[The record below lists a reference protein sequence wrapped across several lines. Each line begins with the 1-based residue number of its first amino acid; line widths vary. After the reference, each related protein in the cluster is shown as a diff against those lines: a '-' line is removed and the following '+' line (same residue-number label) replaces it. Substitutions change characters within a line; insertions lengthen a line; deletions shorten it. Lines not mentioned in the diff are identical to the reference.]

1 MAIQRTLTTC
11 PYCGTGCNFYLK
23 VRNNKVIGIVPYE
36 KGAGM
41 GKLCIKGWNAHEF
54 IHHPDRLKTPLIRDR
69 SSDEFREANW
79 AEALDLIASKLH
91 EIRTKYGYDALG
103 FLSSAKCLNE
113 ENYVLQKF
121 ARAVFKTN
129 NVDHCARL
137 CHASTVVGLVAAFGS
152 GAMTNSIAEIE
163 DADMIFVIGSN
174 TTEQHPLIGRRILTA
189 IREKSANLIVADPRE
204 IDLAKLATIY
214 MPHKSGTDVAL
225 LNSMMH
231 VILTENLHKFEF
243 ITQHTE
249 NFEEFQKEVLR
260 DVNAPRNAEKITGVP
275 AERIRQA
282 ARLYAR
288 AKAATILYSMG
299 ITQHTTGVDNVMSI
313 ANLAM
318 LCHHIGRPNTG
329 VNPLRGQN
337 NVQGAC
343 DMGAL
348 SNVFPGY
355 QAVTVTENRKKME
368 EVWGVTGLPDNVGL
382 TVVEMINAAYEGN
395 IKGMFIMGENP
406 MVTDPDVN
414 HVKKAL
420 ENLEFL
426 VVSDIFLSETAQLAN
441 VVLPACSYAEKD
453 GTYTNTERRV
463 LRVRKAI
470 EPLGDSKPDW
480 WIIGELTKRLG
491 YDGLTYASTKE
502 IMDEIAQVT
511 PIYNGISF
519 DRLEEEGLQWPC
531 PNQDHP
537 GTPYLHKDGNF
548 SRGKGRFHPIK
559 FKPPAETPN
568 EEYPFI
574 LTTGRILFQ
583 WHSGTMTRRSPS
595 LETQAPAAYI
605 EINTQDAS
613 RLGIKSER
621 MVGVTTRRGKIQLR
635 ARVTV
640 HIRPGTV
647 FIPFHFTEAAA
658 NVLTNPALDPK
669 AKIPEYKA
677 CACRI
682 DPV

>member
-1 MAIQRTLTTC
+1 MGTQRTLTTC

-23 VRNNKVIGIVPYE
+23 VRNNKVISIVPYE
-36 KGAGM
+36 NGAGM

-54 IHHPDRLKTPLIRDR
+54 IHHPDRLKTPLIRDH
-69 SSDEFREANW
+69 SSGEFREATW
-79 AEALDLIASKLH
+79 AEALDLVARKLH
-91 EIRTKYGYDALG
+91 EIRIKYDNNALC

-113 ENYVLQKF
+113 ENYVMQKF

-137 CHASTVVGLVAAFGS
+137 CHASTVAGLVAAFGS

-163 DADMIFVIGSN
+163 DADTIFVIGSN

-189 IREKSANLIVADPRE
+189 LREKDAKLIVADPRK

-214 MPHKSGTDVAL
+214 MAQKPGTDVAL

-231 VILTENLHKFEF
+231 VILTETLHKPEF
-243 ITQHTE
+243 ITQHIE
-249 NFEEFQKEVLR
+249 NFEGFQKEVLQ
-260 DVNAPRNAEKITGVP
+260 DEYSPEKAEKITGVP

-282 ARLYAR
+282 ARLYAQ
-288 AKAATILYSMG
+288 AKMATILYSMG

-318 LCHHIGRPNTG
+318 LCQHIGRPSTG

-343 DMGAL
+343 DLGAL

-355 QAVTVTENRKKME
+355 QAVTVPENREKME
-368 EVWGVTGLPDNVGL
+368 KAWGVSGLPDNVGL
-382 TVVEMINAAYEGN
+382 TVVEMINAAYEGKV
-395 IKGMFIMGENP
+395 KGMFIMGENP

-426 VVSDIFLSETAQLAN
+426 VVSDLFLSETAQLAD
-441 VVLPACSYAEKD
+441 VVFPACSYAEKD

-470 EPLGDSKPDW
+470 DPLGDSKPDW

-502 IMDEIAQVT
+502 IMDEIAQIT
-511 PIYNGISF
+511 PIYGGISF

-531 PNQDHP
+531 PNQSHP

-559 FKPPAETPN
+559 FKPPAETPD
-568 EEYPFI
+568 EKYPFI

-583 WHSGTMTRRSPS
+583 WHSGTMTRRTPT
-595 LETQAPAAYI
+595 LETQAPSAYV

-613 RLGIKSER
+613 RLGFISEQ
-621 MVGVTTRRGKIQLR
+621 MVEVATRRGKIQLR

-647 FIPFHFTEAAA
+647 FIPFHFAEAAA

>member
-1 MAIQRTLTTC
+1 MATQRTLTTC
-11 PYCGTGCNFYLK
+11 PYCATGCNFYLK
-23 VRNNKVIGIVPYE
+23 IRNNKVLGIVPYE

-54 IHHPDRLKTPLIRDR
+54 IHHPDRLKHPIIRDH
-69 SSDEFREANW
+69 SSGEFRDATW
-79 AEALDLIASKLH
+79 DEALDLVTSKLH
-91 EIRTKYGYDALG
+91 KIRTKYGNNALG

-121 ARAVFKTN
+121 ARAVFNTN

-137 CHASTVVGLVAAFGS
+137 CHSSTVVGLGDAFGS
-152 GAMTNSIAEIE
+152 GAMTNSIPEIE

-189 IREKSANLIVADPRE
+189 IREKGAKLIVADPRR
-204 IDLAKLATIY
+204 IDLAKLTTIY
-214 MPHKSGTDVAL
+214 MSQKSGTDVVL

-231 VILTENLHKFEF
+231 VILTENLHKTEF
-243 ITQHTE
+243 IANHTE
-249 NFEEFQKEVLR
+249 NFKTFQKEVLR
-260 DVNAPRNAEKITGVP
+260 DEYAPRNAEKITGIP

-282 ARLYAR
+282 ARLYAQAR
-288 AKAATILYSMG
+288 AATILYSMG

-318 LCHHIGRPNTG
+318 LCQHIGRPSTG

-343 DMGAL
+343 DLGAL

-355 QAVTVTENRKKME
+355 QAVTVPENREELEKK
-368 EVWGVTGLPDNVGL
+368 WGVTGLPNKIGL
-382 TVVEMINAAYEGN
+382 TVVEMINAAYEGKV
-395 IKGMFIMGENP
+395 KGMVIMGENP

-414 HVKKAL
+414 HVKEAL

-426 VVSDIFLSETAQLAN
+426 VVFDMFLSETAQLAD

-453 GTYTNTERRV
+453 GTYTNTERRI

-470 EPLGDSKPDW
+470 EPLGESKPDW
-480 WIIGELTKRLG
+480 WIIGELAKRLG
-491 YDGLTYASTKE
+491 YDGLMYVSTKE

-511 PIYNGISF
+511 PIYGGISF

-531 PNQDHP
+531 PNRDHP

-548 SRGKGRFHPIK
+548 SRGKGKFHPIK
-559 FKPPAETPN
+559 FKPPAETPD

-574 LTTGRILFQ
+574 LTTGRILFH
-583 WHSGTMTRRSPS
+583 WHSGTMTRRSPT
-595 LETQAPAAYI
+595 LQTQAPAAYL
-605 EINTQDAS
+605 EINTHDAC

-621 MVGVTTRRGKIQLR
+621 RVEVATRRGKIQLR
-635 ARVTV
+635 ARVTE

-647 FIPFHFTEAAA
+647 FIPFHFAEAAA

-669 AKIPEYKA
+669 AKIPEYKV